1 MEFSRV
7 ATQAGAA
14 TDLPDSDAALVAA
27 IRTEIERSGPITFA
41 RFMELALYHPALGY
55 YATRPDR
62 GTRSGDF
69 LTAPE
74 THPIFGRAIARQLDE
89 LWRAVGSPSEFG
101 VFEYGAGSGRLA
113 IDLLRG
119 LAAERSSLAS
129 AAMYGPVEISPER
142 EGLVRQRLEDE
153 GFGDRLALETAA
165 TVGCVL
171 ANEFLDALPVHRVVQ
186 NNGML
191 SELLVDWQDGRFVEA
206 AASPTNPAL
215 EERLTNEEVRLA
227 NGQRAEICLG
237 LDDWAS
243 DLSSR
248 TERGFA
254 LLIDYG
260 YEAQAL
266 YDAARGSTLRAY
278 TGHRAHADPFEAI
291 GRQDLTAHVDFTAV
305 ERALGPFGWRRIG
318 ATSQA
323 EFLVGLGV
331 EDILRSIQADPG
343 TTAADYVALRSGLV
357 RMLDPRAMGG
367 FRVLLFGRGVPDGLS
382 PKGFAFRLAGGAS
395 PR

>member
-1 MEFSRV
+1 MGILKRRV
-7 ATQAGAA
+7 ESKAVAA
-14 TDLPDSDAALVAA
+14 DFDLPDSDAALVAA

-55 YATRPDR
+55 YATRHDR

-191 SELLVDWQDGRFVEA
+191 SELLVDWQDGR
-206 AASPTNPAL
+206 
-215 EERLTNEEVRLA
+215 
-227 NGQRAEICLG
+227 G
-237 LDDWAS
+237 
-243 DLSSR
+243 
-248 TERGFA
+248 
-254 LLIDYG
+254 
-260 YEAQAL
+260 
-266 YDAARGSTLRAY
+266 
-278 TGHRAHADPFEAI
+278 
-291 GRQDLTAHVDFTAV
+291 
-305 ERALGPFGWRRIG
+305 
-318 ATSQA
+318 
-323 EFLVGLGV
+323 
-331 EDILRSIQADPG
+331 
-343 TTAADYVALRSGLV
+343 
-357 RMLDPRAMGG
+357 
-367 FRVLLFGRGVPDGLS
+367 
-382 PKGFAFRLAGGAS
+382 
-395 PR
+395 